1 MDKYH
6 HKLRTLIA
14 AGSAVGFL
22 SGWAL
27 LAHAGKPVSAIST
40 STSASAAPVVQS
52 VTLPPLD
59 FNALEAGGNSTG
71 PQLFM
76 TQPTFQS
83 FGRPRL
89 RSGGS

>member
-1 MDKYH
+1 MDKFH

-14 AGSAVGFL
+14 AGSVVGFL
-22 SGWAL
+22 GGWAL
-27 LAHAGKPVSAIST
+27 LAHAGKPVSTVST
-40 STSASAAPVVQS
+40 STSTAPVVET

-59 FNALEAGGNSTG
+59 FKALEAGGNSTS
-71 PQLFM
+71 PQLLI